1 MRIMHIIPF
10 LLICTCLHSLAFAE
24 GTQPKER
31 FQKDGESI
39 LIDSQTGL
47 MWAQQDNGKDIDWW
61 DARDYCEKFNAGGYT
76 DWRLP
81 DIKELA
87 TLYTSDRS
95 NNDGYFIAGPI
106 KITDCC
112 IWSSY
117 DILGGALTFSFNS
130 GKRNPNSFGNTYQ
143 LRVLPVRGTSK
154 IDLRK
159 YKTF

>member
-1 MRIMHIIPF
+1 MRIMHIVIF
-10 LLICTCLHSLAFAE
+10 LLICTCFNPLAFAE
-24 GTQPKER
+24 DTQQKER
-31 FQKDGESI
+31 FQKDGEAI
-39 LIDSQTGL
+39 LIDSLTGL
-47 MWAQQDNGKDIDWW
+47 MWARQDNGKDIDWW
-61 DARDYCEKFNAGGYT
+61 AARDFCKDFNAGGYT

-87 TLYTSDRS
+87 TLYTSEQS
-95 NNDGYFIAGPI
+95 NKDGYFIAGSI
-106 KITDCC
+106 KLTDCC

-154 IDLRK
+154 VDLRK